1 MFHVKLSTA
10 LCNFLPFSPSFMARS
25 WRFSW
30 NSMAEGGQRQM
41 RVSVIVCGGKSP
53 RCVRRQSS
61 CEATGVGATWLGAK
75 PTVTVRKHISA
86 KTRACAVNITQSPP
100 AAEGSAAWKC
110 SVSGC
115 GGGFLSSTA
124 HAKIASA
131 NRKVP
136 ESKLQVRAARKE
148 TSRVLFRGNQKSNL
162 EIQDVNNLPVTLCYY
177 LHTETIMVAWNV
189 DRAVQNNTFCSR
201 LFAVLALMQSPFFCH
216 FYYYKQILLTV
227 TYNQHPIT
235 TSSRLYSHYNT

>member
-53 RCVRRQSS
+53 RCVRRRSS

-86 KTRACAVNITQSPP
+86 KTRAGAVNITQSPP
-100 AAEGSAAWKC
+100 AAEGSAVWKC
-110 SVSGC
+110 SVSSC

-124 HAKIASA
+124 HAKIATA

-136 ESKLQVRAARKE
+136 ESKLQVRSAKKE
-148 TSRVLFRGNQKSNL
+148 TSRVLFRGTQKSDL
-162 EIQDVNNLPVTLCYY
+162 IRDPGCK
-177 LHTETIMVAWNV
+177 
-189 DRAVQNNTFCSR
+189 
-201 LFAVLALMQSPFFCH
+201 QSPSHPVSLSPHWDNYGCLECWSCRS
-216 FYYYKQILLTV
+216 KQYILQQIICCSCIDVVLFIFMSLLLLKANKYHLWWLVIST
-227 TYNQHPIT
+227 Q
-235 TSSRLYSHYNT
+235 

>member
-61 CEATGVGATWLGAK
+61 CEVTGVGATWLGAK

-100 AAEGSAAWKC
+100 AAEGSAVWKC

-136 ESKLQVRAARKE
+136 ESKLQVRSAKKE
-148 TSRVLFRGNQKSNL
+148 TSRVLFRGNQKSHLIRDPGCKQSPHWDNYGCL
-162 EIQDVNNLPVTLCYY
+162 EFWSFKTIHFAAEY
-177 LHTETIMVAWNV
+177 L
-189 DRAVQNNTFCSR
+189 
-201 LFAVLALMQSPFFCH
+201 LFLHWCNPFFCH
-216 FYYYKQILLTV
+216 FHYLRQT
-227 TYNQHPIT
+227 NT
-235 TSSRLYSHYNT
+235 TYSHL